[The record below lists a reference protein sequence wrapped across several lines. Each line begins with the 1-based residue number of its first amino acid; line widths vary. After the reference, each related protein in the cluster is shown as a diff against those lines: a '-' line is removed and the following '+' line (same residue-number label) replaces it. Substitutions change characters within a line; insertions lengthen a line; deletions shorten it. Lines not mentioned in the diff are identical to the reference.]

1 MRKLKNKR
9 RKPMASRERD
19 KSSRA
24 GATVDRPQ
32 VGRRTAAAK
41 NPARPSVAA
50 RKQRAAHGSLF
61 ASLRPNAANFSPLTP
76 VSFLPRTA
84 AIHPDR
90 TAVVHGTRR
99 YTYRQLHERAR
110 RLASALSRQGIRA
123 GDTVSV
129 MLPNV
134 PAMVEAHCGVP
145 MLGAVLNTIN
155 TRLDPATIAYILDHG
170 EAKALI
176 TDRELAGQVG
186 PALAQL
192 KRRPR
197 VVDVDD
203 AVYSGPG
210 ERLGEIE
217 YEEFIATGNPD
228 FAWTLPA
235 DECSAIALNYTSGTT
250 GNPKGVVYHHRGT
263 FLEAIGN
270 IMAWPLPPGSVYLW
284 TLPMFHCNGWCFP
297 WSVIAV
303 GGTHVCLRKVDPA
316 LIFPMIVEH
325 GVTLM
330 CGAPTVLNM
339 LISAPAEQRR
349 TFNHVVDIQTGGSPP
364 PAKVI
369 KGMEELGFRVT
380 HIYGMTELQGP
391 STLCVPQ
398 DGWAHL
404 PLEERAA
411 LIARQGVRYP
421 VVEGHMVANPNSLEP
436 TPRDGKTIG
445 EIMVRGNTVMLGYLK
460 EPKAT
465 AEAFRAGWM
474 HTGDLAVE
482 HPDGYVEI
490 KDRAKDI
497 IISGGENI
505 SSVEVEIALY
515 KHPAVAL
522 AAVVA
527 RPDQKWGEAP
537 CAFVQLKPG
546 MTPTESEIIA
556 FCRDRLAHY
565 KAPKSVVFGP
575 LPTTA
580 TGKIQKFTLRERA
593 RALHESCALSRP
605 RTSTKLL
612 HQPRRLKL

>member
-1 MRKLKNKR
+1 MAKPRTARKSGNFVRKTKKPDIR
-9 RKPMASRERD
+9 RS
-19 KSSRA
+19 A
-24 GATVDRPQ
+24 GAK
-32 VGRRTAAAK
+32 GAKRTNGAK
-41 NPARPSVAA
+41 
-50 RKQRAAHGSLF
+50 KKTGSRGAGGIF
-61 ASLRPNAANFSPLTP
+61 ASLRPNAANFAALTP
-76 VSFLPRTA
+76 LSFLPRSA
-84 AIHPDR
+84 EIHPER
-90 TAVVHGTRR
+90 IAVIHGARR
-99 YTYRQLHERAR
+99 YTYRQFYNRAR
-110 RLASALSRQGIRA
+110 QLASALARAGIRP
-123 GDTVSV
+123 GDTVSA

-134 PAMVEAHCGVP
+134 PAMVEAHHGVP

-155 TRLDPATIAYILDHG
+155 TRLDATTVAYILQHG

-176 TDRELAGQVG
+176 TDREFAAQVG
-186 PALAQL
+186 PALAKL
-192 KRRPR
+192 KKRPL
-197 VVDVDD
+197 VIDVDD
-203 AVYSGPG
+203 ALYSGQG
-210 ERLGEIE
+210 ERLGKIE
-217 YEEFIATGNPD
+217 YEDFIAKGDAD
-228 FAWTLPA
+228 FAWSPPA
-235 DECSAIALNYTSGTT
+235 DESGAIALNYTSGTT

-263 FLEAIGN
+263 FLESVGN
-270 IMAWPLPPGSVYLW
+270 TMAWPLPPKPIYLW

-297 WSVIAV
+297 WSVVAM

-325 GVTLM
+325 GVTHM

-339 LISAPAEQRR
+339 LVSAPAEQRR
-349 TFNHVVDIQTGGSPP
+349 SFNHIVDIQTGGSPP

-398 DGWAHL
+398 DGWEKL

-411 LIARQGVRYP
+411 RTARQGVRYP
-421 VVEGHMVANPNSLEP
+421 VVEGHMVAEPKSLKP
-436 TPRDGKTIG
+436 VPRDGKTIG

-460 EPKAT
+460 EEKAT
-465 AEAFRAGWM
+465 ADTFRGGWM

-482 HPDGYVEI
+482 HPDGYLEI

-505 SSVEVEIALY
+505 SSIEVEIALY
-515 KHPAVAL
+515 KHPAVQL

-527 RPDQKWGEAP
+527 QPDQKWGETP

-546 MTPTESEIIA
+546 ANATAEEIIS
-556 FCRDRLAHY
+556 FCRDQLAHF

-580 TGKIQKFTLRERA
+580 TGKIQKFVLREHA
-593 RALHESCALSRP
+593 RSI
-605 RTSTKLL
+605 
-612 HQPRRLKL
+612 

>member
-1 MRKLKNKR
+1 MDKAPGSKNDPIDDDRGGQNMGKRKKIAVR
-9 RKPMASRERD
+9 VR
-19 KSSRA
+19 SRA
-24 GATVDRPQ
+24 KAKG
-32 VGRRTAAAK
+32 GAAK
-41 NPARPSVAA
+41 RTTPSGERHA
-50 RKQRAAHGSLF
+50 GPSGLF
-61 ASLRPNAANFSPLTP
+61 AGLIPDAANFAPLTP
-76 VSFLPRTA
+76 VSFLPRTT

-90 TAVVHGTRR
+90 VAVIHGARR
-99 YTYRQLHERAR
+99 YSYHQLYDRAR
-110 RLASALSRQGIRA
+110 RLASALARRGIRA

-134 PAMVEAHCGVP
+134 PAMVEAHYGVP

-155 TRLDPATIAYILDHG
+155 TRLDAATVAYILEHG
-170 EAKALI
+170 EARVLI
-176 TDRELAGQVG
+176 TDCEFAAQVG

-192 KRRPR
+192 KRQPL
-197 VVDVDD
+197 VIDVYDEL
-203 AVYSGPG
+203 YSGPDA
-210 ERLGEIE
+210 RLGKIE
-217 YEEFIATGNPD
+217 YEEFIAGGDPN
-228 FAWTLPA
+228 FAWTPPV
-235 DECSAIALNYTSGTT
+235 DESSAIALNYTSGTT

-263 FLEAIGN
+263 FLEAVGN
-270 IMAWPLPPGSVYLW
+270 IMAWPMPPRPVYLW

-297 WSVIAV
+297 WSVVAM

-325 GVTLM
+325 GVTHM

-339 LISAPAEQRR
+339 LVSAPAEQRR
-349 TFNHVVDIQTGGSPP
+349 AFDQVVDIQTGGSPP

-398 DGWAHL
+398 DGWVDL
-404 PLEERAA
+404 PLEERAV

-421 VVEGHMVANPNSLEP
+421 VVEGHMVADP
-436 TPRDGKTIG
+436 TTLKPVPSDGKTIG

-460 EPKAT
+460 DPKLT
-465 AEAFRAGWM
+465 AQTFRGGWM

-482 HPDGYVEI
+482 HPDGYIEI

-515 KHPAVAL
+515 KHPAVQL

-527 RPDQKWGEAP
+527 RPDEKWGETP
-537 CAFVQLKPG
+537 CAFVQLRPG
-546 MTPTESEIIA
+546 TAATADEIIN
-556 FCRDRLAHY
+556 FCRDQLAHY
-565 KAPKSVVFGP
+565 KAPKSVIFGP

-580 TGKIQKFTLRERA
+580 TGKIQKFVLREQA
-593 RALHESCALSRP
+593 RAQRGI
-605 RTSTKLL
+605 
-612 HQPRRLKL
+612 